1 MLTINNFIPKIN
13 IPNIAQPNYRQSVQ
27 FDKNRYPNLA
37 PLKYDTVSF
46 GQTEKA
52 AGDER
57 FGISFKEA
65 EKIHNDA
72 NESGKYLKF
81 KLNKIFKDMIIS
93 DKNPNGIMLEPVCRI
108 KSPKSIR
115 EKSAT
120 RRWINSDEVKSYIC
134 HMRF

>member
-46 GQTEKA
+46 GQTEKT

-72 NESGKYLKF
+72 DRKSTR
-81 KLNKIFKDMIIS
+81 LNS
-93 DKNPNGIMLEPVCRI
+93 
-108 KSPKSIR
+108 S
-115 EKSAT
+115 
-120 RRWINSDEVKSYIC
+120 
-134 HMRF
+134 H